1 MIARGCIRSVFALVL
16 LVVVLAGAWLFRD
29 RLREAWRAVRGE
41 DEAPR
46 PTPELAAA
54 AERKLQM
61 LSDGSSR
68 SVALSEVEL
77 QSLLLYRY
85 PGVFPAFL
93 DSPTV
98 ELEEDQIRLRA
109 RVPVD
114 KLPSVD
120 GLGEVAAFLPDTTE
134 LRLDGKLLP
143 LDSGRIAFGID
154 EVSASRVPL
163 PRRLVQRALERLGH
177 DNEAGLPQGAV
188 AVPLPPGVSAAYVR
202 GDSLFL
208 LARQRARN

>member
-1 MIARGCIRSVFALVL
+1 VIGRGCLRRLLALVA
-16 LVVVLAGAWLFRD
+16 LVAAIAGAWLFRD
-29 RLREAWRAVRGE
+29 QLTLVWRGLRGNDTPAG
-41 DEAPR
+41 

-54 AERKLQM
+54 AEQKLQS

-68 SVALSEVEL
+68 SVALSELEL

-85 PGVFPAFL
+85 KGLFPAFL

-98 ELEEDQIRLRA
+98 ELSGDQIQLRA
-109 RVPVD
+109 RV
-114 KLPSVD
+114 SVD
-120 GLGEVAAFLPDTTE
+120 NLSRIEGLRDVAEILPDTTE

-163 PRRLVQRALERLGH
+163 PRRLVRRALERLGRV
-177 DNEAGLPQGAV
+177 DAADLPRDAV
-188 AVPLPPGVSAAYVR
+188 AVPLPPGVAAAYVR
-202 GDSLFL
+202 SDSLFL
-208 LARQRARN
+208 LARRR